1 MLIKNLEETIKF
13 GHNFSLELK
22 AKSIILLKGQIGA
35 GKTSL
40 VKGIAEGLQI
50 KENIAS
56 PTFALSHHY
65 NSGKLPLIHMDLYR
79 LEETIK
85 FGHNFSLELKA
96 KSIILL
102 KGQIGAGKTS
112 LVKGIAEGLQIKEN
126 ITSPTFALSHH
137 YNSGKLPLIHMD
149 LYRLE
154 DTVSAKELFLEEEE
168 ELEQNNGIMIIE
180 WPEKIISIVDEYWLI
195 EINYWDDSGR
205 ILKIYEPNDFMKS

>member
-1 MLIKNLEETIKF
+1 M
-13 GHNFSLELK
+13 
-22 AKSIILLKGQIGA
+22 LLK
-35 GKTSL
+35 
-40 VKGIAEGLQI
+40 
-50 KENIAS
+50 N
-56 PTFALSHHY
+56 
-65 NSGKLPLIHMDLYR
+65 

-154 DTVSAKELFLEEEE
+154 DTSSAQELFLEEEE
-168 ELEQNNGIMIIE
+168 ELEQNNGIMVIE

-195 EINYWDDSGR
+195 EIKYSEGSSR
-205 ILKIYEPNDFMKS
+205 ILKIYDPYNLRKS

>member
-1 MLIKNLEETIKF
+1 MLIKN
-13 GHNFSLELK
+13 
-22 AKSIILLKGQIGA
+22 
-35 GKTSL
+35 
-40 VKGIAEGLQI
+40 
-50 KENIAS
+50 
-56 PTFALSHHY
+56 
-65 NSGKLPLIHMDLYR
+65 

-154 DTVSAKELFLEEEE
+154 KTSSAQELFLEEEE
-168 ELEQNNGIMIIE
+168 ELEQNNGIMVVE
-180 WPEKIISIVDEYWLI
+180 WPEKIIPIIDEYWLI
-195 EINYWDDSGR
+195 EINYSEGSNR
-205 ILKIYEPNDFMKS
+205 ILKIYNPFDLRKS

>member
-13 GHNFSLELK
+13 GHDFS
-22 AKSIILLKGQIGA
+22 I
-35 GKTSL
+35 
-40 VKGIAEGLQI
+40 
-50 KENIAS
+50 
-56 PTFALSHHY
+56 
-65 NSGKLPLIHMDLYR
+65 
-79 LEETIK
+79 
-85 FGHNFSLELKA
+85 ELKA

-154 DTVSAKELFLEEEE
+154 ETSSAQEIFLEEEE
-168 ELEQNNGIMIIE
+168 ELEQNNGIMVIE
-180 WPEKIISIVDEYWLI
+180 WPEKIISLVDEYWLI
-195 EINYWDDSGR
+195 EIKYSEGSGR
-205 ILKIYEPNDFMKS
+205 ILKIYDPYDLRKS

>member
-1 MLIKNLEETIKF
+1 MLIKN
-13 GHNFSLELK
+13 
-22 AKSIILLKGQIGA
+22 
-35 GKTSL
+35 
-40 VKGIAEGLQI
+40 
-50 KENIAS
+50 
-56 PTFALSHHY
+56 
-65 NSGKLPLIHMDLYR
+65 

-154 DTVSAKELFLEEEE
+154 ETSSAQELFLEEEE
-168 ELEQNNGIMIIE
+168 ELEQNNGIMVIE

-195 EINYWDDSGR
+195 EMNYSEGSNR
-205 ILKIYEPNDFMKS
+205 ILKIYDPYDSRKS

>member
-1 MLIKNLEETIKF
+1 MLLKNLEETIKF
-13 GHNFSLELK
+13 GHNFSLK
-22 AKSIILLKGQIGA
+22 
-35 GKTSL
+35 
-40 VKGIAEGLQI
+40 
-50 KENIAS
+50 
-56 PTFALSHHY
+56 
-65 NSGKLPLIHMDLYR
+65 
-79 LEETIK
+79 
-85 FGHNFSLELKA
+85 LKA

-154 DTVSAKELFLEEEE
+154 ETSSAQELFLEEEE
-168 ELEQNNGIMIIE
+168 ELEQNNGIMVIE

-195 EINYWDDSGR
+195 EIKYSEGSGR
-205 ILKIYEPNDFMKS
+205 VLKIYDPYNLRNS

>member
-13 GHNFSLELK
+13 GHNFSL
-22 AKSIILLKGQIGA
+22 
-35 GKTSL
+35 
-40 VKGIAEGLQI
+40 
-50 KENIAS
+50 
-56 PTFALSHHY
+56 
-65 NSGKLPLIHMDLYR
+65 D
-79 LEETIK
+79 
-85 FGHNFSLELKA
+85 LKA

-154 DTVSAKELFLEEEE
+154 ETSSAQELFLEEEE
-168 ELEQNNGIMIIE
+168 ELEQNNGIMVIE
-180 WPEKIISIVDEYWLI
+180 WPEKIMSSVEDYWLI
-195 EINYWDDSGR
+195 EINYAEVSGR
-205 ILKIYEPNDFMKS
+205 ILKIYDPFDFRKS

>member
-1 MLIKNLEETIKF
+1 V
-13 GHNFSLELK
+13 
-22 AKSIILLKGQIGA
+22 LLK
-35 GKTSL
+35 
-40 VKGIAEGLQI
+40 
-50 KENIAS
+50 N
-56 PTFALSHHY
+56 
-65 NSGKLPLIHMDLYR
+65 

-154 DTVSAKELFLEEEE
+154 ETSSAQELFLEEEE
-168 ELEQNNGIMIIE
+168 ELEQNKGIMVIE

-195 EINYWDDSGR
+195 EIKYSEGSSRVLKLYDPYDSR
-205 ILKIYEPNDFMKS
+205 KS

>member
-1 MLIKNLEETIKF
+1 M
-13 GHNFSLELK
+13 
-22 AKSIILLKGQIGA
+22 LLK
-35 GKTSL
+35 
-40 VKGIAEGLQI
+40 
-50 KENIAS
+50 N
-56 PTFALSHHY
+56 
-65 NSGKLPLIHMDLYR
+65 

-154 DTVSAKELFLEEEE
+154 ETSSAQELFLEEEE
-168 ELEQNNGIMIIE
+168 ELEQNNGIMVIE
-180 WPEKIISIVDEYWLI
+180 WPEKIISLVDEYWLI
-195 EINYWDDSGR
+195 EIKYSDGSGR
-205 ILKIYEPNDFMKS
+205 ILKIYDPYDLRKS